1 MVTALVVAMSS
12 QVRDTLTYSQLLQ
25 RVRSGL
31 VGDGTSSKPK
41 NMQ

>member
-25 RVRSGL
+25 RVKSGL
-31 VGDGTSSKPK
+31 VGEGASPKPK
-41 NMQ
+41 SPQ